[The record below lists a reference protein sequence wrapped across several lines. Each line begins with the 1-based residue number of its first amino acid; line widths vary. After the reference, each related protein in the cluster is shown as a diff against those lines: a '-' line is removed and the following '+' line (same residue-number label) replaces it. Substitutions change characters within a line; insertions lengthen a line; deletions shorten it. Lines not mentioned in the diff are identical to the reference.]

1 MLAILNVLPAW
12 SRTEEMRA
20 YLVADGGQVLGYY
33 NVDREKERKNPVVL
47 DKNWKYQCDLSI
59 FNIYN

>member
-1 MLAILNVLPAW
+1 MLAILNALPAQ

-47 DKNWKYQCDLSI
+47 D
-59 FNIYN
+59 